1 MILHIYIYNWQ
12 QQKYIKFYVLF
23 YFPIQELALISQ
35 HLAIINIK
43 LIHWTLSNLF
53 QNALVIMILQGFQ
66 WGDMHCAIYMFFSP
80 LPIIKSCSHLNEF
93 KFLSMA
99 KYMSSKGFF
108 FRLSS
113 NVLHASS
120 LPQII
125 LKALL
130 IKIMLK
136 NQQK

>member
-1 MILHIYIYNWQ
+1 MDLISTVIFWIWHSIFSTCNVPYKIILKHYQWSYTYIYNWQ

-53 QNALVIMILQGFQ
+53 QNALVITILQGFQ
-66 WGDMHCAIYMFFSP
+66 WGDMHCAVYRFFSP

-99 KYMSSKGFF
+99 KYM
-108 FRLSS
+108 
-113 NVLHASS
+113 
-120 LPQII
+120 
-125 LKALL
+125 
-130 IKIMLK
+130 
-136 NQQK
+136 